1 MSTENNALKHT
12 VIGTVLGGIIL
23 AVIQWAT
30 GYVTKVLSWLWS
42 QLNTK
47 VVLDVWLLVLA
58 GILLILYVVITTR
71 RTNGLASKVASHE
84 RTLSERQM
92 TTSTLRISERE
103 LEALKQHADL
113 QPNYGVTA
121 STFAE
126 DSSIHKQEAQY
137 ILDSLSEK
145 RLIEYAFDAD
155 TGEDAYQLTKTGRK
169 YLVENGYLV
178 SPEMKNT

>member
-30 GYVTKVLSWLWS
+30 GYVTLVLSWLWS

-47 VVLDVWLLVLA
+47 VVLDVWLLALS

-71 RTNGLASKVASHE
+71 RINRLASQVATHQ
-84 RTLSERQM
+84 RTLSERQK
-92 TTSTLRISERE
+92 TTSTLSVSERE
-103 LEALKQHADL
+103 LETLKQHADL
-113 QPNYGVTA
+113 EQNYGVTA
-121 STFAE
+121 STLAE
-126 DSSIHKQEAQY
+126 DLSIHKQEAQY
-137 ILDSLSEK
+137 VLDSLSEK

-169 YLVENGYLV
+169 YLVQNGHLV
-178 SPEMKNT
+178 SPEKKNT